1 MRVLLVDGE
10 SPLRSVLARR
20 LRSAGIAVDEVA
32 DSADVE
38 VAVDVNQY
46 RCLVLSATAGSSQHT
61 SLLQNLRGAGKT
73 VPTLVLGATD
83 AVRERLEAFEAGSD
97 DYVAKPFAIE
107 EFVIRVRALAR
118 RAEAELVRPPV
129 RSIGDLSLDTARREV
144 RRNGQLLPLTPKE
157 YAMLELMSDRA
168 GMVVTRAELVDHCW
182 DEYTDPMSN
191 VVEVHMTALRRKMG
205 DPSMIRTVRG
215 AGYVL
220 DSCSSES

>member
-1 MRVLLVDGE
+1 MRVLLVDGAT
-10 SPLRSVLARR
+10 PLRAVLARR
-20 LRSAGIAVDEVA
+20 LRTAGIAVDEVA
-32 DSADVE
+32 NTADVE

-46 RCLVLSATAGSSQHT
+46 RCLVLSATPGSTEHTNLLAKLRAAG
-61 SLLQNLRGAGKT
+61 RT

-83 AVRERLEAFEAGSD
+83 AVRERLEAFESGSD

-118 RAEAELVRPPV
+118 RAEAELVRPSV
-129 RSIGDLSLDTARREV
+129 RSVGDLGLDTARREV

-168 GMVVTRAELVDHCW
+168 GIVVTRAELVDHCW

-205 DPSMIRTVRG
+205 EPVLIRTVRG

-220 DSCSSES
+220 DYSEL

>member
-1 MRVLLVDGE
+1 MRVLLVDGD
-10 SPLRSVLARR
+10 SPLRAVLARR
-20 LRSAGIAVDEVA
+20 LRGAGIAVDEVA
-32 DSADVE
+32 DSADVKM
-38 VAVDVNQY
+38 AVDLNQY
-46 RCLVLSATAGSSQHT
+46 RCLVLSAKPESSDHT
-61 SLLQNLRGAGKT
+61 KLLQHLRGVGKT

-97 DYVAKPFAIE
+97 DYVAKPFAVE
-107 EFVIRVRALAR
+107 EFIIRVRALAR

-157 YAMLELMSDRA
+157 YSILELMSDRA
-168 GMVVTRAELVDHCW
+168 GVVVSRADLVDHCW

-205 DPSMIRTVRG
+205 DPVLIRTVRG

-220 DSCSSES
+220 DYCSTEP